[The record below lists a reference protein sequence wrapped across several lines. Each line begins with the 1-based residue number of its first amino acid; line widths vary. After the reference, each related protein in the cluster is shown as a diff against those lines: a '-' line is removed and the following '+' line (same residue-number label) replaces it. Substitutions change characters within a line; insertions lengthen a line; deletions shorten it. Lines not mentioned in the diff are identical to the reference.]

1 MRSGKLVVA
10 QIGAGKFAEYQ
21 DLPNISSLP
30 QLTLKWICDL
40 DRKRAEELGARFG
53 AERITSDFREVCAD
67 PEVDLIKIAT
77 SHEIHLPIIECAAA
91 AGKHIFCEKP
101 MAMRDEEAWKIMKAV
116 RKNHVKLCVD
126 LNRRMSPALQAL
138 KKSVYGHLAN
148 PRHSPWRYIETA
160 RGPLPEEEF
169 KHLLIRIQDESSSYG
184 LQHVDPLIGGGEI
197 IGESVHWL
205 DVACWFFAPAVP
217 VEITAWGSSRLSHG
231 INLKFST
238 GDDMTLTFSCSG
250 TFDYPKELF
259 EVTAGNALF
268 RSEFF
273 VENTV
278 YGVPGAEKPEYF
290 PMKHYS
296 GAIKEEGF
304 AAYIA
309 KYRERVSG
317 FGGNQKEIETSRPF
331 EVDKGHLNM
340 WKAFTE
346 AVLEDRPSP
355 CDELAGFQSTYLA
368 QLAIRA
374 IECRQTLPV
383 PVERFI
389 PAIFLR

>member
-53 AERITSDFREVCAD
+53 AEKITSDFREVCAD

-138 KKSVYGHLAN
+138 KKSVQDHLAH

-160 RGPLPEEEF
+160 REPLPEEEF

-231 INLKFST
+231 INLKFSN
-238 GDDMTLTFSCSG
+238 GDDMTLTFNCSG

-278 YGVPGAEKPEYF
+278 YGVPGAEKPVCF
-290 PMKHYS
+290 PMKHYT

-317 FGGNQKEIETSRPF
+317 FGGNQKEIETSHPF

-340 WKAFTE
+340 WKAFT
-346 AVLEDRPSP
+346 ASILEDRPSP